1 MKLTGIILLATSAA
15 IGANAQVLKGTA
27 SSSNPRL
34 RRNAMKKADRRR
46 LQQTIP
52 CVGIDDSGVD
62 GYGSGCVQLNG
73 SPDCAGSNDSFCKSN
88 NVGYNTF
95 GYNECFSSDLEDQ
108 EGATDT
114 CVCIIPNPAGG
125 NQYKC
130 NGNFGGNSDRPCCYE
145 G

>member
-46 LQQTIP
+46 LQTDTID
-52 CVGIDDSGVD
+52 CVGIDSTGVK
-62 GYGSGCVQLNG
+62 GYGLGCVKKDD
-73 SPDCAGSNDSFCKSN
+73 SATCTKDSFCKSN
-88 NVGYNTF
+88 NVGYNT
-95 GYNECFSSDLEDQ
+95 CFLEGT
-108 EGATDT
+108 GATNK
-114 CVCIIPNPAGG
+114 CVCIIPGDPDDSNT
-125 NQYKC
+125 KC
-130 NGNFGGNSDRPCCYE
+130 NGNFDTNSARPCCLK

>member
-15 IGANAQVLKGTA
+15 IGADAQVLKGTA

-34 RRNAMKKADRRR
+34 RKNATKKADRRR
-46 LQQTIP
+46 LQETID
-52 CVGIDDSGVD
+52 CTGIKTSGVK
-62 GYGSGCVQLNG
+62 GFGSGCVEQAG
-73 SPDCAGSNDSFCKSN
+73 PIDCSDNNSICKSN
-88 NVGYNTF
+88 NV

>member
-73 SPDCAGSNDSFCKSN
+73 SPDCTGSNDSFCKSN
-88 NVGYNTF
+88 NVGYNT
-95 GYNECFSSDLEDQ
+95 CFLEGT
-108 EGATDT
+108 GATNK
-114 CVCIIPNPAGG
+114 CVCIIPGDPDDSNT
-125 NQYKC
+125 KC
-130 NGNFGGNSDRPCCYE
+130 NGNFDTNSARPCCLK